1 MTEKQDRLISLDAF
15 RGATI
20 ALMILVNTPGTWGHV
35 YAPLRHAQWHGC
47 TLTDLVFP
55 FFLFIIGVSM
65 RFSFEKYE
73 FCKWGPLFKKVVWRT
88 ITIFTIGLL
97 LNAFPFVRQ
106 DWDWSHFRIMGVLQR
121 IALAYIMASFIV
133 VRADIIGI
141 VKISLGLLFG
151 YWILLMGYG
160 WYSGLDPYALKSNLI
175 LIVDAYIL
183 GENHLY
189 GGTGIPFD
197 PEGLLSTIPSIVT
210 VLIGFLVGTM
220 IKTAEDHK
228 DNTQRMAVLGAL
240 LIIFGWGW
248 GFVFPINKQLW
259 TSSYVLYTSGIATV
273 VLAGLIW
280 LVDVK
285 GLKTWTKPFVI
296 FGANA
301 IFLYAASSIWV
312 KILLKIRFELDG
324 KMISGYGYLYQTV
337 FQPFAGDLN
346 GSFLFALFHVFMF
359 WLILAWMYRKKIFIK
374 I

>member
-175 LIVDAYIL
+175 LIVDAYIF

-301 IFLYAASSIWV
+301 IFLYAASSIWA

-346 GSFLFALFHVFMF
+346 GSFLFALFHVLMF

>member
-175 LIVDAYIL
+175 LIVDAYIF

-285 GLKTWTKPFVI
+285 ELKTWTKPFVI

-301 IFLYAASSIWV
+301 IFLYAASSIWA
-312 KILLKIRFELDG
+312 KILLKISFELDG

>member
-160 WYSGLDPYALKSNLI
+160 LYSGLDPYALKSNLI
-175 LIVDAYIL
+175 LIVDAYIF

-285 GLKTWTKPFVI
+285 GLKTWIRPFVI

-301 IFLYAASSIWV
+301 IFLYAASSIWA
-312 KILLKIRFELDG
+312 KILLKISFELDG

-359 WLILAWMYRKKIFIK
+359 WLILAWMYRKKIFIN

>member
-175 LIVDAYIL
+175 LIVDAYIF

-189 GGTGIPFD
+189 GGTGIAFD

-301 IFLYAASSIWV
+301 IFLYAASGIWV
-312 KILLKIRFELDG
+312 KILLKISFELDG

>member
-1 MTEKQDRLISLDAF
+1 MTDKQDRLISLDAF

-73 FCKWGPLFKKVVWRT
+73 FCKWGPLFKKVLWRT

-175 LIVDAYIL
+175 LIVDAYIF

-189 GGTGIPFD
+189 GGTGIAFD

-301 IFLYAASSIWV
+301 IFLYAASGIWA
-312 KILLKIRFELDG
+312 KILLKISFELDG

>member
-1 MTEKQDRLISLDAF
+1 MTDKQDRLISLDAF

-175 LIVDAYIL
+175 LIVDAYIF

-301 IFLYAASSIWV
+301 IFLYAASSIWA

>member
-1 MTEKQDRLISLDAF
+1 MTEKQDRFISLDAF

-175 LIVDAYIL
+175 LIVDAYIF

-301 IFLYAASSIWV
+301 IFLYAASSIWA

>member
-175 LIVDAYIL
+175 LIVDAYIF

-210 VLIGFLVGTM
+210 VLIGFLIGTM

-301 IFLYAASSIWV
+301 IFLYAASSIWA

>member
-1 MTEKQDRLISLDAF
+1 MTDKQDRLISLDAF

-73 FCKWGPLFKKVVWRT
+73 FCKWGPLFKKVLWRT

-175 LIVDAYIL
+175 LIVDAYIF

-189 GGTGIPFD
+189 GGTGISFD

-301 IFLYAASSIWV
+301 IFLYAASGIGA
-312 KILLKIRFELDG
+312 KILLQISFELDG

-359 WLILAWMYRKKIFIK
+359 WLILAWMYRKKLFIK

>member
-175 LIVDAYIL
+175 LIVDAYIF

-301 IFLYAASSIWV
+301 IFLYAASGIGA
-312 KILLKIRFELDG
+312 KILLQISFELDG

>member
-1 MTEKQDRLISLDAF
+1 MTEKQERLISIDAF

-20 ALMILVNTPGTWGHV
+20 ALMILVNTPGTWSHV

-106 DWDWSHFRIMGVLQR
+106 NWDWSHFRIMGVLQR
-121 IALAYIMASFIV
+121 IALAYIMTSFIV

-160 WYSGLDPYALKSNLI
+160 WYSGLDPYALKSNLP
-175 LIVDAYIL
+175 LIVDSLIL
-183 GENHLY
+183 GDNHLY
-189 GGTGIPFD
+189 SGMGIPFD
-197 PEGLLSTIPSIVT
+197 PEGLLSTIPAVVT
-210 VLIGFLVGTM
+210 ILIGFLVGTM
-220 IKTAEDHK
+220 IKTTTDHED
-228 DNTQRMAVLGAL
+228 NAQRMAVLGST
-240 LIIFGWGW
+240 LIILGWIW
-248 GFVFPINKQLW
+248 GFTFPINKQLW
-259 TSSYVLYTSGIATV
+259 TSSYVLFTGGIATL
-273 VLAGLIW
+273 VLSSIIW
-280 LVDVK
+280 IVDVK
-285 GLKTWTKPFVI
+285 NIKTWTKPIVI

-301 IFLYAASSIWV
+301 IFLYAASGIWT
-312 KILLKIRFELDG
+312 KILLKIKFELDG
-324 KMISGYGYLYQTV
+324 QMTSGYGYLYQTI
-337 FQPFAGDLN
+337 FQPFFGDVN

>member
-1 MTEKQDRLISLDAF
+1 MTDKQDRLISLDAF

-175 LIVDAYIL
+175 LIVDAYIF

-301 IFLYAASSIWV
+301 IFLYAASGIWA
-312 KILLKIRFELDG
+312 KILLQISFELDG

-359 WLILAWMYRKKIFIK
+359 WLILAWMYRKKLFIK

>member
-1 MTEKQDRLISLDAF
+1 MTEKQERLISIDAF

-20 ALMILVNTPGTWGHV
+20 ALMILVNTPGTWSHV

-106 DWDWSHFRIMGVLQR
+106 NWDWSHFRIMGVLQR
-121 IALAYIMASFIV
+121 IALAYIMTSFIV

-160 WYSGLDPYALKSNLI
+160 WYSGLDPYALKSNLP
-175 LIVDAYIL
+175 LIVDSLIL
-183 GENHLY
+183 GDNHLY
-189 GGTGIPFD
+189 SGMGIPFD
-197 PEGLLSTIPSIVT
+197 PEGLLSTIPAVVT
-210 VLIGFLVGTM
+210 ILIGFLVGTM
-220 IKTAEDHK
+220 IKTTTDHED
-228 DNTQRMAVLGAL
+228 NAQRMAVLGST
-240 LIIFGWGW
+240 LIILGWIW
-248 GFVFPINKQLW
+248 GFTFPINKQLW
-259 TSSYVLYTSGIATV
+259 TSSYVLFTGGIATL
-273 VLAGLIW
+273 VLSSIIW
-280 LVDVK
+280 IVDVK
-285 GLKTWTKPFVI
+285 NIKTWTKPIVI

-301 IFLYAASSIWV
+301 IFLYAASGIWT
-312 KILLKIRFELDG
+312 KILLKIKFELDG
-324 KMISGYGYLYQTV
+324 QMTSGYGYLYQTI
-337 FQPFAGDLN
+337 FQPFFGDIN

>member
-1 MTEKQDRLISLDAF
+1 MTDKQDRLISLDAF

-175 LIVDAYIL
+175 LIVDAYIF

-189 GGTGIPFD
+189 GGTGIAFD

-301 IFLYAASSIWV
+301 IFLYAASGIGA

>member
-15 RGATI
+15 RGVTI
-20 ALMILVNTPGTWGHV
+20 ALMILVNNPGTWAHV
-35 YAPLRHAQWHGC
+35 YAPLRHAKWHGC

-73 FCKWGPLFKKVVWRT
+73 FCKWGPLFKKVVFRT
-88 ITIFTIGLL
+88 MTIFVIGLL
-97 LNAFPFVRQ
+97 LSAFPFVRQ
-106 DWDWSHFRIMGVLQR
+106 DWDWTHFRIMGVLQR
-121 IALAYIMASFIV
+121 IALAYIMASLIV
-133 VRADIIGI
+133 VRADVKGI
-141 VKISLGLLFG
+141 VKISMGLLFG
-151 YWILLMGYG
+151 YWILLMGHG
-160 WYSGLDPYALKSNLI
+160 WYSGLDPYALKTNLP
-175 LIVDAYIL
+175 LIIDSFIL

-220 IKTAEDHK
+220 IKTAEDHE

-301 IFLYAASSIWV
+301 IFLYAASSIWA

-337 FQPFAGDLN
+337 FQPFAEDLN

>member
-220 IKTAEDHK
+220 IKTAEDHE

-301 IFLYAASSIWV
+301 IFLYAASGIWV
-312 KILLKIRFELDG
+312 KILLKISFELDG

>member
-175 LIVDAYIL
+175 LIVDAYIF

-301 IFLYAASSIWV
+301 IFLYAASSIWA

>member
-133 VRADIIGI
+133 VRTDIIGI

-175 LIVDAYIL
+175 LIVDAYIF

-301 IFLYAASSIWV
+301 IFLYAASSIWA

>member
-175 LIVDAYIL
+175 LIVDAYIF

-189 GGTGIPFD
+189 GSTGIPFD

-285 GLKTWTKPFVI
+285 ELKTWTKPFVI

-301 IFLYAASSIWV
+301 IFLYAAYSIWA
-312 KILLKIRFELDG
+312 KILLKISFELDG

>member
-1 MTEKQDRLISLDAF
+1 MTEKQERLISIDAF

-20 ALMILVNTPGTWGHV
+20 ALMILVNTPGTWSHV

-106 DWDWSHFRIMGVLQR
+106 NWDWSHFRIMGVLQR
-121 IALAYIMASFIV
+121 IALAYIMTSFIV

-160 WYSGLDPYALKSNLI
+160 WYSGLDPYALKSNLP
-175 LIVDAYIL
+175 LIVDSLIL
-183 GENHLY
+183 GDNHLY
-189 GGTGIPFD
+189 SGMGIPFD
-197 PEGLLSTIPSIVT
+197 PEGLLSTIPAVVT
-210 VLIGFLVGTM
+210 ILIGFLVGTM
-220 IKTAEDHK
+220 IKTTTDHED
-228 DNTQRMAVLGAL
+228 NAQRMAVLGST
-240 LIIFGWGW
+240 LIILGWIW
-248 GFVFPINKQLW
+248 GFTFPINKQLW
-259 TSSYVLYTSGIATV
+259 TSSYVLFTGGIATL
-273 VLAGLIW
+273 VLSSIIW
-280 LVDVK
+280 IVDVK
-285 GLKTWTKPFVI
+285 NIKTWTKPIVV

-301 IFLYAASSIWV
+301 IFLYAASGIWT
-312 KILLKIRFELDG
+312 KILLKIKFELDG
-324 KMISGYGYLYQTV
+324 QMTSGYGYLFQTI
-337 FQPFAGDLN
+337 FQPFFGDIN

-359 WLILAWMYRKKIFIK
+359 WLILAWMYRRKIFIK

>member
-1 MTEKQDRLISLDAF
+1 MTDKQDRLISLDAF

-73 FCKWGPLFKKVVWRT
+73 FCKWGPLFKKVLWRT

-175 LIVDAYIL
+175 LIVDAYIF

-301 IFLYAASSIWV
+301 IFLYAASGIWV
-312 KILLKIRFELDG
+312 KILLKISFELDG